1 MGAGNA
7 TFSHGKEQAII
18 KDQITL
24 SNSAMKSPASPRKN
38 LHVSFTEADKDKVGR
53 DCDSRKNQRQGN
65 VGGYPVSQN
74 VASDYESNE
83 GHSHSSRRDYSRN
96 HTNSYCSTRHSGE
109 DGKDTRE
116 SHTSTYYVPT
126 HLPPSHNNA
135 NNNYHP
141 NLAYRLSRYD
151 NVDDFAAQKSSMN
164 NQRISPSPRPRSR
177 SASPRRMERM
187 LVANSVKD
195 IKDLTAVLQSD
206 RSSSVSTRKAASISS
221 DSSGIQGAKMTA
233 FSIGR
238 PAKFS
243 PGVYGDLGIFKSIS
257 QVNEHLYICGVMA
270 LSEEKIKALKIDCV
284 INATLDWPPYQIRGL
299 ETMRIQVDDV
309 PSASLSPHFDRVANK
324 VNEVISRGGRVLVH
338 CMAGISRSSTLC
350 IAYLMKY
357 RGFSLQQAYSLM
369 KTKRPLIR
377 PNDGFWR
384 QLVQYEKELKRHK
397 NSLNKPGNKY
407 GMLLL

>member
-38 LHVSFTEADKDKVGR
+38 LHVSFTEGEMDKVGR
-53 DCDSRKNQRQGN
+53 DCDSRKIQRQGN

-74 VASDYESNE
+74 VASDYDSNE
-83 GHSHSSRRDYSRN
+83 GHSHSSRRDYSQNR
-96 HTNSYCSTRHSGE
+96 TNSYCSTRHSGE
-109 DGKDTRE
+109 DGKDTRK

-135 NNNYHP
+135 NNNYHS

-206 RSSSVSTRKAASISS
+206 RSSSVSTRK
-221 DSSGIQGAKMTA
+221 
-233 FSIGR
+233 
-238 PAKFS
+238 
-243 PGVYGDLGIFKSIS
+243 
-257 QVNEHLYICGVMA
+257 
-270 LSEEKIKALKIDCV
+270 
-284 INATLDWPPYQIRGL
+284 
-299 ETMRIQVDDV
+299 
-309 PSASLSPHFDRVANK
+309 
-324 VNEVISRGGRVLVH
+324 
-338 CMAGISRSSTLC
+338 
-350 IAYLMKY
+350 
-357 RGFSLQQAYSLM
+357 
-369 KTKRPLIR
+369 
-377 PNDGFWR
+377 
-384 QLVQYEKELKRHK
+384 
-397 NSLNKPGNKY
+397 
-407 GMLLL
+407 